1 MTFLLVCSLQIT
13 VILLMALLAQP
24 FLRKMSAAARHWVLS
39 AAVVFSAIIPLLNV
53 VMPSWSV
60 PEAITRHPA
69 IVPIQQQL
77 SAITLPA
84 PPSAESAAIARKS
97 GVPLEHSA
105 RTDTPRRF
113 VAAVWSGGILVG
125 LMVLITGLV
134 RLVRVAAASSAIQGG
149 PWIELAEQIS
159 KEYRLRLPVHLLMSL
174 NSSILITFGVV
185 RPKVILPAGSMEW
198 PADRA
203 RIVLRHELAHVRR
216 SDWLVQ
222 MIAQC
227 LRIVYWFNPLVW
239 IVWNRLRLESECAC
253 DDAVVA
259 DGSEGHEYAAH
270 LLHLARTLNRTERA
284 WSAAMT
290 MSRPS
295 TIERRFSAML
305 NPVLNRRP
313 VTRTIMFATILTGFA
328 VTLPLTMVST
338 AKEVPPEP
346 IIESPAL
353 PAPAVPERT
362 EAASQPIPP
371 PAPQPG
377 PQPVPRPMPQPE
389 PQQRS
394 EQPTRLQN
402 LTGVPD
408 NNQFPQTQIRPR
420 DRALYEAAEQG
431 DLAEIEDL
439 LRAGAN
445 VNAVIRGDG
454 SPLLAAARRGR
465 LDIVTALLN
474 RGADPNVPVPGDG
487 SALIA
492 AAAGG
497 RLDIVSTLLG
507 RGADPN
513 MPVVGDG
520 NPLIAAAGRGRID
533 VINLLLAHGANIE
546 QGVPGDEN
554 ALTTASA
561 YGQLQA
567 VRLLVSRGA
576 DVNARF
582 WVERANFSSQ
592 GEWRTPLSMARQAGH
607 QDVVAYLLSVGAR
620 D

>member
-1 MTFLLVCSLQIT
+1 MTFLLVCTLQIT

-24 FLRKMSAAARHWVLS
+24 FLRKKSAAVRHWVLS
-39 AAVVFSAIIPLLNV
+39 AAVVFSAIVPLLNV

-60 PEAITRHPA
+60 PEAIVRHPA

-84 PPSAESAAIARKS
+84 PPSAESATIAEKS
-97 GVPLEHSA
+97 DVPVEHSA

-113 VAAVWSGGILVG
+113 VAAVWSGGTLAG

-149 PWIELAEQIS
+149 PWIELVEQIS
-159 KEYRLRLPVHLLMSL
+159 KEYRLCSPVHLLMSL
-174 NSSILITFGVV
+174 NSSILITFGVL

-216 SDWLVQ
+216 SDWPVQ

-270 LLHLARTLNRTERA
+270 LLHLARTLNRTDRA

-313 VTRTIMFATILTGFA
+313 VTRAIMFATIVTGLA

-338 AKEVPPEP
+338 AKAVPPGP
-346 IIESPAL
+346 IREGPAL
-353 PAPAVPERT
+353 PAPAMPERT
-362 EAASQPIPP
+362 EAASQPTPEP
-371 PAPQPG
+371 TPQPT
-377 PQPVPRPMPQPE
+377 PRPTPQPE

-402 LTGVPD
+402 LRGE
-408 NNQFPQTQIRPR
+408 QEYYQSPQAQIRPR

-445 VNAVIRGDG
+445 VNAVIHGDG
-454 SPLLAAARRGR
+454 SPLIGAARRGR
-465 LDIVTALLN
+465 LDIVTTLLN
-474 RGADPNVPVPGDG
+474 HGADPNVPVPGDG

-492 AAAGG
+492 AAGGG
-497 RLDIVSTLLG
+497 RLDIVRTLLD

-533 VINLLLAHGANIE
+533 VINLLLARGANIE
-546 QGVPGDEN
+546 QVVPGDEN
-554 ALTTASA
+554 ALIAASA

-567 VRLLVSRGA
+567 VQLLVSRRA
-576 DVNARF
+576 DVNARV

-592 GEWRTPLSMARQAGH
+592 GEWRTALSMARQGGH

>member
-1 MTFLLVCSLQIT
+1 MTFLFICSLQIA

-24 FLRKMSAAARHWVLS
+24 FLRKKSAAARHWVLS
-39 AAVVFSAIIPLLNV
+39 VAVVFSAIIPLLNV

-60 PEAITRHPA
+60 REAITRHPA
-69 IVPIQQQL
+69 IVPIQRQL

-84 PPSAESAAIARKS
+84 APSAESAGIAEKS
-97 GVPLEHSA
+97 NMLLVHSA
-105 RTDTPRRF
+105 WADTPRLF
-113 VAAVWSGGILVG
+113 VAAVWSGGMLVG

-134 RLVRVAAASSAIQGG
+134 RLVRVAAASSAVQGG

-159 KEYRLRLPVHLLMSL
+159 KEYRLRLPVRLLMSR

-185 RPKVILPAGSMEW
+185 RPKVILPAGSVEW
-198 PADRA
+198 PVDRA

-227 LRIVYWFNPLVW
+227 LRVVYWFNPLVW

-253 DDAVVA
+253 DDAVIA
-259 DGSEGHEYAAH
+259 DGSEAHEYAAH
-270 LLHLARTLNRTERA
+270 LLHLARTLNRTDRA

-305 NPVLNRRP
+305 NPVLNRHP
-313 VTRTIMFATILTGFA
+313 VTRKIIFVTILIGLA
-328 VTLPLTMVST
+328 VTLPLTIVSK
-338 AKEVPPEP
+338 AKEVRPEP
-346 IIESPAL
+346 IMEGPAL
-353 PAPAVPERT
+353 PPPTTTERS
-362 EAASQPIPP
+362 EAASQPT
-371 PAPQPG
+371 PQPKT
-377 PQPVPRPMPQPE
+377 QPVPPSAPQPE
-389 PQQRS
+389 PQQLS

-402 LTGVPD
+402 QRGV
-408 NNQFPQTQIRPR
+408 QEHYQSPQAQIRAT
-420 DRALYEAAEQG
+420 DRALYEAADQG
-431 DLAEIEDL
+431 DLSEIENL

-445 VNAVIRGDG
+445 VNSVIRGDG
-454 SPLLAAARRGR
+454 TPLIAAARHGR
-465 LDIVTALLN
+465 LDMVTALLD

-497 RLDIVSTLLG
+497 HLDIVRALLD
-507 RGADPN
+507 RGADIN
-513 MPVVGDG
+513 MAVTGDG
-520 NPLIAAAGRGRID
+520 SPLIAAAGRGRIE
-533 VINLLLAHGANIE
+533 VINLLLGRGANIE

-561 YGQLQA
+561 YGQLPA
-567 VRLLVSRGA
+567 VQLLVSRGA

-582 WVERANFSSQ
+582 WVERGNFSSQ